1 MIKMKEIRKVYNTGT
16 VTFEA
21 LRGIDVEVENNEY
34 IAIVGPS
41 GSGKSTLMN
50 LMGCLD
56 TPSTGEYTLEGSD
69 VGKLSSN
76 QLAEIRNQKV
86 GFVFQAFNLL
96 PYASAFENVELPMLF
111 SSVPGKVR
119 RRRVEALLKRVG
131 LGNKMA
137 NKPTEM
143 SGGEMQRVAIARALA
158 NNPKL
163 ILADEPTGNLDTK
176 SGSGIIEIFDEL
188 HDAGHTVII
197 ITHDMNIAHNCKRII
212 KLKDGK
218 VYNGN
223 GLPQEETSVAAG

>member
-1 MIKMKEIRKVYNTGT
+1 MINMKNIRKVYNTGK

-21 LRGIDVEVENNEY
+21 LRGIDVEIKNNEY

-56 TPSTGEYTLEGSD
+56 TPSTGEYTLEGSKVD
-69 VGKLSSN
+69 EMTSN
-76 QLAEIRNQKV
+76 QLAEIRNKKV

-131 LGNKMA
+131 LGDKME

-176 SGSGIIEIFDEL
+176 SGSGIISIFDEL
-188 HDAGHTVII
+188 WEAGHTVII
-197 ITHDMNIAHNCKRII
+197 ITHDMNIANNCKRII

-218 VYNGN
+218 IYNGN
-223 GLPQEETSVAAG
+223 GMPHEEASTAAR